1 MMLTIDNVETLN
13 FGEDGLVPV
22 VAQNIDSGEVLM
34 VAWANREAVNAS
46 LVRGRAVFWSRSRQQ
61 LWEKGE
67 TSGHTL
73 TISSIHADC
82 DQDTLLMLVRP
93 NGAACH
99 TGAMTCFSDAPLTQ
113 GGPYGF
119 LATLDHVVDQRL
131 HSTDSTS
138 YTARLIAEG
147 PKRLA
152 QKVGEE
158 GVETALAL
166 SSGSNDEARS
176 EAADLLFHL
185 IVALKAR
192 GMTLTDVIDEL
203 NRRHR
208 AS

>member
-1 MMLTIDNVETLN
+1 MMLSIDNVETLH
-13 FGEDGLVPV
+13 FDEDGLLPV
-22 VAQNIDSGEVLM
+22 IAQNVDSGEVLM

-46 LVRGRAVFWSRSRQQ
+46 LVSGRAVFWSRSRQQ

-73 TISSIHADC
+73 AISSIHADC
-82 DQDTLLMLVRP
+82 DRDTLLMLVRP

-99 TGAMTCFSDAPLTQ
+99 TGTMTCFSDTPLTR

-119 LATLDHVVDQRL
+119 LATLDNVIDQRL
-131 HSTDSTS
+131 HSTDPKS

-166 SSGSNDEARS
+166 SSGSDDDARS

-192 GMTLTDVIDEL
+192 GMTLTEVIDEL

-208 AS
+208 TS

>member
-1 MMLTIDNVETLN
+1 MMLSPDNVDELH
-13 FGEDGLVPV
+13 FGDDGLLPV
-22 VAQNIDSGEVLM
+22 IAQDVDSGEVLM
-34 VAWANREAVNAS
+34 VAWANREAVDAS
-46 LVRGRAVFWSRSRQQ
+46 LVRGKAVFWSRSRQQ

-73 TISSIHADC
+73 SISSIHADC
-82 DQDTLLMLVRP
+82 DRDTLLMLVKP

-99 TGAMTCFSDAPLTQ
+99 TGTMTCFSDGPLTRS
-113 GGPYGF
+113 GAYGF
-119 LATLDHVVDQRL
+119 LATLDDVIDQRIR
-131 HSTDSTS
+131 SSDPKS

-158 GVETALAL
+158 GVEAALAL
-166 SSGSNDEARS
+166 SSSSNDDARN

-192 GMTLTDVIDEL
+192 GMTLTEVIDEL
-203 NRRHR
+203 DRRHR
-208 AS
+208 KS